1 MIPSILP
8 TYNRAPLSF
17 VKGEGSWLIEADGR
31 RYLVRFLEHAL
42 KDDVAPFSAVR
53 EEVVDMIL
61 HRRQQELLLAMEEQL
76 VIQAWADG
84 DVEKFN

>member
-1 MIPSILP
+1 MNFYRTESQ
-8 TYNRAPLSF
+8 LSSRRLVDF
-17 VKGEGSWLIEADGR
+17 EADGR

-42 KDDVAPFSAVR
+42 KDNVAPFSAVR

-76 VIQAWADG
+76 VFKAWADG
-84 DVEKFN
+84 DVEKFD